1 MKNFHYLHVWA
12 ITGFDEK
19 TLYKEGQPINKEG
32 IGIEI
37 DFWPSDDL
45 FCFPPLFFCTERLRA
60 ILLNKGF
67 HKLGFHKIDRIA
79 KGANFLGNFP
89 DADLPPYYWEI
100 CFTGVIGVDDFA
112 LWDNNFL
119 VVSDTALKCL
129 RDNHVTHA
137 ESDLI
142 TIEFEQ
148 YFNSS
153 RKFFWM
159 ADSFKEY
166 FIKMEHKKKNK

>member
-1 MKNFHYLHVWA
+1 MKEFHYLHVWG
-12 ITGFDEK
+12 ITGFDPK
-19 TLYKEGQPINKEG
+19 TQYEAGQLVNKEDVG
-32 IGIEI
+32 VEI

-67 HKLGFHKIDRIA
+67 HKLSFHKIERIQ
-79 KGANFLGNFP
+79 KGANFLDNFP
-89 DADLPPYYWEI
+89 DADLPPYYWEVRFNGEVGI
-100 CFTGVIGVDDFA
+100 DDFA

-119 VVSDTALKCL
+119 VVSDTALECL

-142 TIEFEQ
+142 KIEFEK
-148 YFNSS
+148 YFNSH

-159 ADSFKEY
+159 TDSFKEY
-166 FIKMEHKKKNK
+166 FIRMEQMKKGK